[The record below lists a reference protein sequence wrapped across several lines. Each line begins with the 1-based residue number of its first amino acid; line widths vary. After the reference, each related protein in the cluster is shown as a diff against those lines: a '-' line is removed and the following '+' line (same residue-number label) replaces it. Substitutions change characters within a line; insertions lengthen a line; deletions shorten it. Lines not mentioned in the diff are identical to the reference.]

1 MSDHSASSLPL
12 FHMVGFTGHRF
23 VVDDAMIAMAIGR
36 ELEALNELSA
46 GDWNAIS
53 SAAEGT
59 DQMFARE
66 AMERGMAWSAVLPLD
81 PAEFKR
87 DFSEEKWAEVETLL
101 QQAQGTRVIESNG
114 TREEAY
120 MDCGLETV
128 NACDVLIAVWDGQE
142 ARGLGGT
149 ADVVSYAAEL
159 KTPTIII
166 DARSGESRRVHFDQF
181 RHSDAELDFLNA
193 QAPVDTA
200 PSDEQVA
207 AGVPDAL
214 LRFQAKTD
222 AAATANAP
230 HFRRLIVS
238 TVLLHVIA
246 TIVAAAALAF
256 HLHWIVLPW
265 IKLLC
270 LVGALGVAR
279 VIHHYRAQ
287 HNWVRCR
294 LAAEIARAAI
304 ATWHLPR
311 RTPLFA
317 ELDLPSVRQ
326 LLRSLHILNRRANA
340 GETPDLKAFR
350 ERYGRQRIDDQLAY
364 YRRQLSKAQPLL
376 KRLRL
381 GFSVSTIVAI
391 VATAIYAVHHTLHLA
406 PLPGMAEELVFYF
419 LPIVLPVIAAA
430 FMAFVSINDLHRRV
444 ARYHEMI
451 HTLEAARRRLAYSQT
466 WHSVEQVVRQTER
479 TLLQEVLEWHT
490 LMSHLESH

>member
-1 MSDHSASSLPL
+1 
-12 FHMVGFTGHRF
+12 MVGFTGHRF
-23 VVDDAMIAMAIGR
+23 VDDLALIRDAITR
-36 ELEALNELSA
+36 ELRALSDLSD

-59 DQMFARE
+59 DQLFAR
-66 AMERGMAWSAVLPLD
+66 AALRQGITWSAVLPLD
-81 PAEFKR
+81 PAEFRR
-87 DFSEEKWAEVETLL
+87 DFTEAKWREVEALL
-101 QQAQGTRVIESNG
+101 AEAQAVRVIDSNG
-114 TREEAY
+114 TRDEAY

-128 NACDVLIAVWDGQE
+128 NACDVLIAVWDGKE

-149 ADVVSYAAEL
+149 ADVVSYADEL

-166 DARSGESRRVHFDQF
+166 DAKTGAATRRHFERFAQ
-181 RHSDAELDFLNA
+181 SDAELDFLNA
-193 QAPVDTA
+193 QAPLDG
-200 PSDEQVA
+200 PLDEDLVT
-207 AGVPDAL
+207 AGVPEQVQ
-214 LRFQAKTD
+214 RFQAKTD

-265 IKLLC
+265 LKLAC
-270 LVGALGVAR
+270 LVGALAVAV

-304 ATWHLPR
+304 ATWNLPR

-317 ELDLPSVRQ
+317 ELDLPEVRQ
-326 LLRSLHILNRRANA
+326 LLRSLHILNRRSAV
-340 GETPDLKAFR
+340 GRETDLKTFR
-350 ERYGRQRIDDQLAY
+350 ERYGRRRIDDQLAY
-364 YRRQLSKAQPLL
+364 YRRQLGRAQPLL

-381 GFSVSTIVAI
+381 GFNASTIAAI
-391 VATAIYAVHHTLHLA
+391 AATAFYAIHHTLHLA
-406 PLPGMAEELVFYF
+406 PLPGMTDEIVFYF

-444 ARYHEMI
+444 ARYREMI